1 MDSHCR
7 CTYHPCYYK
16 VYFACRKV
24 QNSYSSYQ
32 FKQVSHN
39 LVLIS
44 YPFLSTFLPLR
55 VQMIKFSDEGSS
67 VIVRNNDS
75 IQRRQPCLY
84 FEFPLCDIEFQVSI
98 RYEFH
103 VGKALFHKQDRH
115 LNGTRKWA
123 HEKKRKFKFDVSE

>member
-1 MDSHCR
+1 
-7 CTYHPCYYK
+7 
-16 VYFACRKV
+16 
-24 QNSYSSYQ
+24 
-32 FKQVSHN
+32 
-39 LVLIS
+39 
-44 YPFLSTFLPLR
+44 
-55 VQMIKFSDEGSS
+55 MIKFSDEGSS

-103 VGKALFHKQDRH
+103 VSKALFHKQDRH

-123 HEKKRKFKFDVSE
+123 NEKKRKFKFDVSE